1 MMNMD
6 QIAGLAKQIRGSVRQ
21 AVGKAT
27 GNRRMQIKGMAD
39 TATGKVQKACGD
51 MKAMCKKAM

>member
-1 MMNMD
+1 MVNMD

-21 AVGKAT
+21 TVGKAT
-27 GNRRMQIKGMAD
+27 GNRLMQIKGMAD
-39 TATGKVQKACGD
+39 KATGKVQKACGY